1 MAFKTLRLG
10 LLLGFWQ
17 LKRANAWTTFLIVF
31 VMALTFLNL
40 VVVSGILIGLVQGSS
55 DSYQRQYS
63 SDILVK
69 KRPFTKYIAKGNDII
84 FAAKNINEIESISV
98 RYLEGAIAQSDF
110 TKNIKANEITPQ
122 AAATIA
128 GIEPIDEDKVTG
140 LSKLIVAGKY
150 FERSEFNTALIGSG
164 LVARYNPGALLG
176 ETLENVIPG
185 SKIRISVNGNFVDL
199 KIKGIV
205 KSKVGEVNRRIYID
219 RDYFTQLYSRSI
231 NNPNEIAIKIKPG
244 ARPQPVILLL
254 KAAAQDNALVQTAR
268 ESQGSFLKDIEMTF
282 SLLGGIIGGIA
293 IMVSSITIFIVIF
306 INALT
311 RKKYIGI
318 LKAIGIKNSVVAASY
333 LAQALFYST
342 AGIVVGLVL
351 LYGLIKPYF
360 DANPI
365 NFPFSDGILA
375 VTPAGVA
382 IRIMILVVAT
392 VAAGILPILLIVRKN
407 TLNLILGRE

>member
-1 MAFKTLRLG
+1 M
-10 LLLGFWQ
+10 LLGFWQ
-17 LKRANAWTTFLIVF
+17 LKRTNAWTTSLIVF

-63 SDILVK
+63 SDILVEK
-69 KRPFTKYIAKGNDII
+69 MPFTKYISKGNDIL
-84 FAAKNINEIESISV
+84 FAAKTIKEIEAISV
-98 RYLEGAIAQSDF
+98 RYLEGATVQSDF

-128 GIEPIDEDKVTG
+128 GIEPIDEDKATG
-140 LSKLIVAGKY
+140 LSKLVVAGKY
-150 FERSEFNTALIGSG
+150 FDRSEFNSALIGSG
-164 LVARYNPGALLG
+164 LISEYNPNAILG
-176 ETLENVIPG
+176 ETLKNVVPG
-185 SKIRISVNGNFVDL
+185 SKIRIVVNGKFVDL
-199 KIKGIV
+199 KIKGVV

-219 RDYFTQLYSRSI
+219 RNYFTQLYDRSN
-231 NNPNEIAIKIKPG
+231 NNPNEIAIKIKTG
-244 ARPQPVILLL
+244 IQLQPIKILLQGV
-254 KAAAQDNALVQTAR
+254 AGENALVQTAR
-268 ESQGSFLKDIEMTF
+268 ESQGSFLKDIETTF
-282 SLLGGIIGGIA
+282 SLLGGVIGGIA

-318 LKAIGIKNSVVAASY
+318 LKAIGIKNSVVVVSY
-333 LAQALFYST
+333 LAQALFYSI
-342 AGIVVGLVL
+342 AGIMIGLAL

-365 NFPFSDGILA
+365 DFPFSDGILA
-375 VTPAGVA
+375 VTAAGVSS
-382 IRIMILVVAT
+382 RIMILMVAT
-392 VAAGILPILLIVRKN
+392 VIAGILPILLIVKKN

>member
-1 MAFKTLRLG
+1 MALNTFRIG
-10 LLLGFWQ
+10 MLLGFWQ
-17 LKRANAWTTFLIVF
+17 LKRTNAWTTSLIVF

-63 SDILVK
+63 SDILVEK
-69 KRPFTKYIAKGNDII
+69 MPFTKYISKGNDIL
-84 FAAKNINEIESISV
+84 FAAKTIKEIEAISV
-98 RYLEGAIAQSDF
+98 RYLEGATVQSDF

-128 GIEPIDEDKVTG
+128 GIEPIDEDKATG
-140 LSKLIVAGKY
+140 LSKLVVAGKY
-150 FERSEFNTALIGSG
+150 FDRSEFNSALIGSG
-164 LVARYNPGALLG
+164 LISEYNPNAILG
-176 ETLENVIPG
+176 ETLKNVVPG
-185 SKIRISVNGNFVDL
+185 SKIRIVVNGKFVDL
-199 KIKGIV
+199 KIKGVV

-219 RDYFTQLYSRSI
+219 RNYFTQLYDRSN
-231 NNPNEIAIKIKPG
+231 NNPNEIAIKIKTG
-244 ARPQPVILLL
+244 IQLQPIKILLQGV
-254 KAAAQDNALVQTAR
+254 AGENALVQTAR
-268 ESQGSFLKDIEMTF
+268 ESQGSFLKDIETTF
-282 SLLGGIIGGIA
+282 SLLGGVIGGIA

-318 LKAIGIKNSVVAASY
+318 LKAIGIKNSVVVVSY
-333 LAQALFYST
+333 LAQALFYSI
-342 AGIVVGLVL
+342 AGIMIGLAL

-365 NFPFSDGILA
+365 DFPFSDGILA
-375 VTPAGVA
+375 VTAAGVSS
-382 IRIMILVVAT
+382 RIMILMVAT
-392 VAAGILPILLIVRKN
+392 VIAGILPILLIVKKN